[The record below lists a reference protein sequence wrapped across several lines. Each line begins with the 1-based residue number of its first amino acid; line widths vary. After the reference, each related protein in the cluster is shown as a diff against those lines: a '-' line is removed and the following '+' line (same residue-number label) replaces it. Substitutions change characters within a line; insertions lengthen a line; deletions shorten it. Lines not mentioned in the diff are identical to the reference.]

1 MFEAALSCNLRVMI
15 GEIIDMGMITI
26 VHNILYYIL
35 VSSIRLAVLKQ
46 KFYKHYSKRNQ
57 HVNETFFLCS
67 ILKDKS
73 FLKQMT
79 MTLI

>member
-1 MFEAALSCNLRVMI
+1 MI

-46 KFYKHYSKRNQ
+46 NFYKHYSKRNQ
-57 HVNETFFLCS
+57 QVNETFFLCS
-67 ILKDKS
+67 I
-73 FLKQMT
+73 
-79 MTLI
+79 